1 MKLLFSLI
9 LTVFVSQSFAQ
20 SAAKAIE
27 AIEDPNLNLKERY
40 QVMKDNSQ
48 TYGDYKVIKEFILD
62 GFWKLNVDSINKQH
76 ALLKESNSQIAALK
90 TELLAT
96 QNDLKAQK
104 ASVEEI
110 VFDSK
115 HISVIG
121 IPFTKGTF
129 LIIAAIVIAG
139 LALFVAFAFTRMKVV
154 NAGMKEKALLAHS
167 VAQEFEEYKHKALDK
182 QTKLSREL
190 QNERNKLLELRG
202 QKM

>member
-1 MKLLFSLI
+1 MKFLYSLLLV
-9 LTVFVSQSFAQ
+9 LYVSHSFAQ
-20 SAAKAIE
+20 SAAK

-40 QVMKDNSQ
+40 QVMKENSQ
-48 TYGDYKVIKEFILD
+48 TYGEYKVIKEFILD

-76 ALLKESNSQIAALK
+76 ALLKESNSQIASLR
-90 TELLAT
+90 TELLST
-96 QNDLKAQK
+96 QNELKVQQ

-115 HISVIG
+115 HISVVG

-129 LIIAAIVIAG
+129 LILTAIILAG
-139 LALFVAFAFTRMKVV
+139 LALVVAFAFARMKIV
-154 NAGMKEKALLAHS
+154 NAGMKEKSLLAHA
-167 VAQEFEEYKHKALDK
+167 VTQEFEEYKHKALDK

>member
-1 MKLLFSLI
+1 MKLLFCLL
-9 LTVFVSQSFAQ
+9 LTASTIQSYAQ
-20 SAAKAIE
+20 SAAK

-62 GFWKLNVDSINKQH
+62 GFWKFNVDSIAKQR

-90 TELLAT
+90 IELLTT
-96 QNDLKAQK
+96 QNDLKAQQT
-104 ASVEEI
+104 SVEEI

-129 LIIAAIVIAG
+129 LIISAIIIAA
-139 LALFVAFAFTRMKVV
+139 LALFVVFAFTRMKIV
-154 NAGMKEKALLAHS
+154 NAGMKEKTLIAHS
-167 VAQEFEEYKHKALDK
+167 VTQEFEEYKHKALDK

-190 QNERNKLLELRG
+190 QNERNKLLEMRG

>member
-1 MKLLFSLI
+1 MKFLYSLLLV
-9 LTVFVSQSFAQ
+9 LYVNHSFAQ
-20 SAAKAIE
+20 SAAK

-48 TYGDYKVIKEFILD
+48 TYGEYKVIKEFILD

-76 ALLKESNSQIAALK
+76 ALLKESNSQIASLK
-90 TELLAT
+90 TELLST
-96 QNDLKAQK
+96 QNELKAQQ

-115 HISVIG
+115 HISVVG

-129 LIIAAIVIAG
+129 LILTAIILAG
-139 LALFVAFAFTRMKVV
+139 LALVVAFAFARMKIV
-154 NAGMKEKALLAHS
+154 NAGMKEKSLLAHA
-167 VAQEFEEYKHKALDK
+167 VTQEFEEYKHKALDK

>member
-1 MKLLFSLI
+1 MKFLFPFL
-9 LTVFVSQSFAQ
+9 LTVFASQSFAQ
-20 SAAKAIE
+20 SAAK

-40 QVMKDNSQ
+40 QVMKENSQ

-62 GFWKLNVDSINKQH
+62 GFWKLNVDSIAKQR
-76 ALLKESNSQIAALK
+76 ALLNESNSQIAALK

-96 QNDLKAQK
+96 QNDLKAQQ

-110 VFDSK
+110 IFDSK
-115 HISVIG
+115 HISVLG
-121 IPFTKGTF
+121 IPFAKGVF
-129 LIIAAIVIAG
+129 LIIAAIIIAG
-139 LALFVAFAFTRMKVV
+139 LALVVAFAFTRMKIV
-154 NAGMKEKALLAHS
+154 NAGMKEKTLIAH
-167 VAQEFEEYKHKALDK
+167 AITQEFEEYKHKALDK

>member
-1 MKLLFSLI
+1 MKLILSL
-9 LTVFVSQSFAQ
+9 LLVLFVSQSFAQ
-20 SAAKAIE
+20 SAAK

-40 QVMKDNSQ
+40 QVMKENSQ

-129 LIIAAIVIAG
+129 LLIAAIIIAG
-139 LALFVAFAFTRMKVV
+139 LALVVAFAFTRMKVV
-154 NAGMKEKALLAHS
+154 NAGMKEKSLLAHA